1 MTPATADEAL
11 VARTLAAALRGTLSV
26 GPVDFMRLA
35 AAAPRVP
42 ADRVAVL
49 ALIDWLRSDPRAQEL
64 IDVAQRL
71 VQHDG
76 WPNTSQDQAHARLA
90 DEIRRR

>member
-11 VARTLAAALRGTLSV
+11 VARTLTAALRGTLNV
-26 GPVDFMRLA
+26 GPLDLMRLA

-49 ALIDWLRSDPRAQEL
+49 ALLDWLRSDPQAQAL
-64 IDVAQRL
+64 MDMAQRL
-71 VQHDG
+71 AQHDAARE
-76 WPNTSQDQAHARLA
+76 PVPTRLA